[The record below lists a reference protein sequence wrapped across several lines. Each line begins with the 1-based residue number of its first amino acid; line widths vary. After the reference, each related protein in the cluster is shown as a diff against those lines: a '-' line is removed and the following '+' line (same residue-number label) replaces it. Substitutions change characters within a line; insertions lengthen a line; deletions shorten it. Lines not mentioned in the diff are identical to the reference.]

1 MGGDDSNGDVDI
13 TKLKLRSVEIKGDH
27 LKSID
32 VADGLKEPLEIEVIN
47 EYIVIID
54 PHTIITVV
62 DLENPSNM
70 FSPFNRGKGPN
81 EFGFIV
87 DVKYSELDS
96 IVYFFDG
103 VNMNL
108 FSYHTNLFFNKGSK
122 VDPLKV
128 GQIKGALKIAILND
142 STIVSTGWGKGRFQL
157 HDINYGKKL
166 LELGVR
172 PKERYFAPSS
182 EAGADLLNNQANI
195 YFSESDSSLYLSYTK
210 KPLIEG
216 YKVVR
221 RNDGDIDIIHSWSV
235 DFINK
240 NLDKYWNE
248 ISNANFDK
256 SQLVGNELY
265 SLYNDAQN
273 NYLLI
278 AINSAGEITHS
289 YNIDFDREIKS
300 FSFDN
305 DGRILYIL
313 AETEDLN
320 TDIFT
325 IEMDSF

>member
-1 MGGDDSNGDVDI
+1 M
-13 TKLKLRSVEIKGDH
+13 RSVEIKGDH
-27 LKSID
+27 LKGMD
-32 VADGLKEPLEIEVIN
+32 VAEGLKQPLEIEVIN
-47 EYIVIID
+47 EHIVIID
-54 PHTIITVV
+54 PHTLITIV
-62 DLENPSNM
+62 DLEDPSNV

-81 EFGFIV
+81 EVGFIV

-96 IVYFFDG
+96 IVYFLDG
-103 VNMNL
+103 VNMSL
-108 FSYHTNLFFNKGSK
+108 SSYNTNLFLNKGSK

-142 STIVSTGWGKGRFQL
+142 STVVSTGLGEGRFQL
-157 HDINYGKKL
+157 HDMNHGKKL

-182 EAGADLLNNQANI
+182 EVGADLLNNQANV
-195 YFSESDSSLYLSYTK
+195 YFSESDSTLYLSYTK

-221 RNDGDIDIIHSWSV
+221 SKNGDIDIFHSWSV

-248 ISNANFDK
+248 NSNANFDK

-265 SLYNDAQN
+265 SLYQDVQN

-278 AINSAGEITHS
+278 AINSAGEITQS

-300 FSFDN
+300 FSFDR